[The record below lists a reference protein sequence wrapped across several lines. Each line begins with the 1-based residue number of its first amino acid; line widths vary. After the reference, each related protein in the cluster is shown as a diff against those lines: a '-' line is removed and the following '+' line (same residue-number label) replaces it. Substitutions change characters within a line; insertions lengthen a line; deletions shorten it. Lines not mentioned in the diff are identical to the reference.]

1 MGRPVVSPA
10 RKRSRELVAVPSS
23 AWVSRA
29 PWHFPSL
36 SEDKASDL
44 KALSR
49 AAATTPPVFYPDGA
63 LDQAEYEMVRELHA
77 QERRRVMRDQAAYDR
92 AAIGGGYDWDWYKAT
107 QRRPAGDP
115 AAVLPLPGDLDL
127 DQRVDALMALYD

>member
-36 SEDKASDL
+36 SEDKAADL

-49 AAATTPPVFYPDGA
+49 AAATGRPVVYPGGA
-63 LDQAEYEMVRELHA
+63 LDHAAYGIVRDLPA
-77 QERRRVMRDQAAYDR
+77 QQRRRVMRDQAAYDR
-92 AAIGGGYDWDWYKAT
+92 AAIGGGYDWDWYKAN
-107 QRRPAGDP
+107 RPPEPGSVASPLLTAAADDDP
-115 AAVLPLPGDLDL
+115 VLTARIAA
-127 DQRVDALMALYD
+127 